1 DHPVPIKLRKHT
13 TTPVPLAIC
22 GPAVPVPDD
31 ISVYSETAAPGGALG
46 ALSRDMLVKKL
57 LGL

>member
-1 DHPVPIKLRKHT
+1 MPIKLRKHT

>member
-1 DHPVPIKLRKHT
+1 VPIKLRKHT

-22 GPAVPVPDD
+22 GPAVPAPDG
-31 ISVYSETAAPGGALG
+31 IQRFSEQLAPTGSLG
-46 ALSRDMLVKKL
+46 ALATEELVRKV